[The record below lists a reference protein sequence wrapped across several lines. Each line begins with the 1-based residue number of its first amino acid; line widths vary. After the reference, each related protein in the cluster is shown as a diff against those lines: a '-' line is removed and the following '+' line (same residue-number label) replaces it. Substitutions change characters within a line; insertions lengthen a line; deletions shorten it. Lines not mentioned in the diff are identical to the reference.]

1 MPTPNEIYFEKVVL
15 QYLGLEYDV
24 SKRENG
30 SYTLVH
36 EKFGTID
43 IYPKRQR
50 LLFRDNNKWYNN
62 AFDLINNMLLTEKFK

>member
-1 MPTPNEIYFEKVVL
+1 MSPNEIYFEKIVL

>member
-1 MPTPNEIYFEKVVL
+1 MPTPNEVFFEKVVL

-24 SKRENG
+24 SKRDNG

-43 IYPKRQR
+43 IYPKKQR

>member
-62 AFDLINNMLLTEKFK
+62 AFDLINNMLLNEKFK

>member
-1 MPTPNEIYFEKVVL
+1 MPTPNEIFFEKVVL

-43 IYPKRQR
+43 IYPKKQR